1 MPATCIGAV
10 QPSSGQLLCEQ
21 CTDGEG
27 NTVQQTMLPY
37 RNAVLFGS

>member
-1 MPATCIGAV
+1 MPATCIGGV

-27 NTVQQTMLPY
+27 NAVHLHIGPY
-37 RNAVLFGS
+37 SNVVLCGS